1 MAPCIPCQA
10 TTEVHAVQTY
20 LDMSSTFGTINHQ
33 PQTGINN
40 QHTPYA
46 PLSHFSQLQPAR
58 IRRAVNGQHIVLVAV
73 IKKTETI
80 LETK

>member
-1 MAPCIPCQA
+1 MHSMPSNNRSAC
-10 TTEVHAVQTY
+10 
-20 LDMSSTFGTINHQ
+20 SSKLSGYELKVWHHQ

-40 QHTPYA
+40 QRHA